1 VTRTADSQ
9 TPAPAPVAS
18 DWSIADASAMYGID
32 AWGQGVFDVD
42 ASGDLV
48 VRPHRDGPSVS
59 LPRLVEELRRR
70 DANPPVVVRFTDVL
84 HGRIGELWGCFE
96 RAIDEMAYRGS
107 YRPVYPIKVNQQ
119 RQVVESVLTAPAGRV
134 GVEVGSKPEL
144 LAVLAMPEAAD
155 RLVICNGFK
164 DRDYLRAV
172 VLAGKLGREIVP
184 VIERFEELRVLVE
197 LAEELGVEPALGLRV
212 KLSSR
217 GAGRWAGSAGERS
230 KFGLTVTEV
239 LDAAELLRK
248 RGLLGCLR
256 LVHVHIGSQV
266 DDVAAV
272 KRGVNELARVYAELW
287 RAGATGL
294 SMIDVGGGL
303 GVDYDGSKGRG
314 SASVNYAMQEYAN
327 NVVYHVGEVLT
338 RAEVPHPAIVTECG
352 RAMVAHASVLVVD
365 VLGVA
370 KVGEPEAGLDTID
383 AAQLAQLPPPV
394 QTLYES
400 WREINDTNWVEY
412 YHDSVM
418 NRDELLSLFS
428 LGYCTLAERALGER
442 LFGAIRS
449 WVAERVSASANPPEE
464 LAGLPDASADTYH
477 CNWSIFQSL
486 PDAWAIDQV
495 FPIVPLHRLDE
506 RPTRRGV
513 LADVTCDSD
522 GRVDR
527 FIGGADHPQGRG
539 VLELHELRA
548 GERYTLGVFLVG
560 AYQEILGDMHNLFGE
575 TNAVHVRLGE
585 DGEPIVE
592 ELVEGD
598 RADEVLRY
606 VGFDADDLRRNFR
619 RSLEEAVRAGRLNLD
634 ESQALRRFYES
645 GLAGSTYLT

>member
-1 VTRTADSQ
+1 MTRLLPDPDAARFAEDD
-9 TPAPAPVAS
+9 A
-18 DWSIADASAMYGID
+18 WSVRRAVDLYGIE
-32 AWGQGVFDVD
+32 AWGGGLFGVD
-42 ASGDLV
+42 ASGDVV
-48 VRPHRDGPSVS
+48 VRSRPAGPSVS
-59 LPRLVEELRRR
+59 LRRLVDDLRRR
-70 DANPPVVVRFTDVL
+70 DAHPPLVLRFTDLL
-84 HGRIGELWGCFE
+84 HGRIDALVGCFNE
-96 RAIDEMAYRGS
+96 AIEEMRYRGA

-119 RQVVESVLTAPAGRV
+119 RHVVESVLTASSSRV
-134 GVEVGSKPEL
+134 GLEVGSKPEL
-144 LAVLAMPEAAD
+144 LAVLAMPEAAE
-155 RLVICNGFK
+155 RLIVCNGFK

-172 VLAGKLGREIVP
+172 LLAGKLGREIVP
-184 VIERFEELRVLVE
+184 VIERVEELATLVE
-197 LAEELGVEPALGLRV
+197 LAGEMSIEPALGLRV

-217 GAGRWAGSAGERS
+217 GAGRWAESAGERS
-230 KFGLTVTEV
+230 KFGLRVTEV
-239 LDAAELLRK
+239 LDAVDRLRSA
-248 RGLLGCLR
+248 GLLGCLR
-256 LVHVHIGSQV
+256 MVHVHIGSQV
-266 DDVAAV
+266 EDVSAV

-294 SMIDVGGGL
+294 TTIDVGGGL
-303 GVDYDGSKGRG
+303 GIDYDGSAGRG
-314 SASVNYAMQEYAN
+314 AASVNYAMQEYAN
-327 NVVYHVGEVLT
+327 NVVYHVGDVLT

-365 VLGVA
+365 VHGVA
-370 KVGEPEAGLDTID
+370 GVGEPEAGLREID
-383 AAQLAQLPPPV
+383 PVSLAQLPPPV

-400 WREINDTNWVEY
+400 WRGIGPGNWVEY

-442 LFGAIRS
+442 LFAAIRARAARE
-449 WVAERVSASANPPEE
+449 VAATSVAPNE
-464 LAGLPDASADTYH
+464 LAALPEALADTYH

-495 FPIVPLHRLDE
+495 FPIVPLSRLDE
-506 RPTRRGV
+506 RPTRLGV

-527 FIGGADHPQGRG
+527 FIGGPTRPKGRR
-539 VLELHELRA
+539 VLELHDVRP

-560 AYQEILGDMHNLFGE
+560 AYQEILGDMHNLFGD
-575 TNAVHVRLGE
+575 TNTVHVRIGD

-598 RADEVLRY
+598 RVDEVLRY
-606 VGFDADDLRRNFR
+606 VGYDAEDLRRSFR
-619 RSLEEAVRAGRLNLD
+619 KSLEEAVRSGRLSLD